1 MAKYKLKAS
10 MITPLTD
17 AGYISGGN
25 MILSVPT
32 RSQGESEHMFRM
44 TWVAASEA
52 LQTTNQKGMIALL
65 RAASPP
71 LKING
76 SWKIADPSLPW
87 FDELPD
93 EDPTPAEQVGSTD
106 GVEVLARW
114 ERKLI
119 ISYCSDTGTPK
130 PADMF
135 DTKANLQS
143 ILDDA
148 LEYYGRTP

>member
-25 MILSVPT
+25 MTLSVPT

-52 LQTTNQKGMIALL
+52 LQTTNQKGMASLKT
-65 RAASPP
+65 ASSPP
-71 LKING
+71 IKING
-76 SWKIADPSLPW
+76 SWKVADPSITW
-87 FDELPD
+87 FDVLED
-93 EDPTPAEQVGSTD
+93 VDPTPAEQVGPTD

-114 ERKLI
+114 ERTI
-119 ISYCSDTGTPK
+119 VSDYCRDTSTPK
-130 PADMF
+130 PNLF

-148 LEYYGRTP
+148 LDYYGRTP